1 MVDAAADEELTID
14 VPAPLPDPTG
24 NTRGTLTE
32 NVAATAR
39 QGSRWYQWTGPFTV
53 LNPGFAGLGSGS
65 EDVEMPTASPGGEGS
80 QAGDGQDEDSGVQYV
95 MSNAPALPAA
105 PKYSGSTL
113 QEKREFMRAYQ
124 TYVHALSA
132 FYTAT
137 TKPYIMPVSAR
148 IEERTCNLICMYE
161 LNKDPSWVSEAE
173 WVAYFLEALKPEQE
187 DYTAIDEA
195 MKNLKLK
202 TTFPDAK
209 SRMGQLRADMH
220 KILDQHNGENIFFQK
235 EQKKLV
241 QYLVAA
247 LEPEDFREAIRK
259 RLALDQHKD
268 MRKDVVSC
276 YKWILE
282 LLMAYLQWNPSS
294 SKPNRAPARPLNGPA
309 TTVASGTNRRQ
320 TPFSRPPQAATPWLK
335 SDKGIPPAEPA
346 QKGPRPPLECLKCK
360 SSEHRVRQCPQVRP
374 EEIDALINA
383 WNASR
388 SASKT
393 HMRRVQTMT
402 SRLAMDVP
410 AETVDKTGTRG
421 EDDGTAA
428 S

>member
-1 MVDAAADEELTID
+1 
-14 VPAPLPDPTG
+14 
-24 NTRGTLTE
+24 
-32 NVAATAR
+32 
-39 QGSRWYQWTGPFTV
+39 
-53 LNPGFAGLGSGS
+53 
-65 EDVEMPTASPGGEGS
+65 
-80 QAGDGQDEDSGVQYV
+80 
-95 MSNAPALPAA
+95 
-105 PKYSGSTL
+105 
-113 QEKREFMRAYQ
+113 MRAYQ

-294 SKPNRAPARPLNGPA
+294 
-309 TTVASGTNRRQ
+309 
-320 TPFSRPPQAATPWLK
+320 
-335 SDKGIPPAEPA
+335 
-346 QKGPRPPLECLKCK
+346 
-360 SSEHRVRQCPQVRP
+360 
-374 EEIDALINA
+374 
-383 WNASR
+383 
-388 SASKT
+388 
-393 HMRRVQTMT
+393 
-402 SRLAMDVP
+402 
-410 AETVDKTGTRG
+410 
-421 EDDGTAA
+421 
-428 S
+428 

>member
-1 MVDAAADEELTID
+1 
-14 VPAPLPDPTG
+14 
-24 NTRGTLTE
+24 
-32 NVAATAR
+32 
-39 QGSRWYQWTGPFTV
+39 
-53 LNPGFAGLGSGS
+53 
-65 EDVEMPTASPGGEGS
+65 
-80 QAGDGQDEDSGVQYV
+80 
-95 MSNAPALPAA
+95 
-105 PKYSGSTL
+105 
-113 QEKREFMRAYQ
+113 
-124 TYVHALSA
+124 
-132 FYTAT
+132 
-137 TKPYIMPVSAR
+137 
-148 IEERTCNLICMYE
+148 
-161 LNKDPSWVSEAE
+161 
-173 WVAYFLEALKPEQE
+173 
-187 DYTAIDEA
+187 
-195 MKNLKLK
+195 
-202 TTFPDAK
+202 
-209 SRMGQLRADMH
+209 ADMH

-294 SKPNRAPARPLNGPA
+294 SKPNRAPARLLNGPA

-335 SDKGIPPAEPA
+335 SDKGIPSAEPA

-360 SSEHRVRQCPQVRP
+360 SSEHR
-374 EEIDALINA
+374 
-383 WNASR
+383 
-388 SASKT
+388 T

-421 EDDGTAA
+421 EDDGTAVAHISGVPVPA
-428 S
+428 SLLDSGADDSLMSAGVVNKLAELGDFVAVKQCGTTPLYPVGGGTLEVSRKVRFEERLGYSTPKLLADAKARSDEYRLDDMDLPDAADRKFTRMHAIMRD

>member
-1 MVDAAADEELTID
+1 
-14 VPAPLPDPTG
+14 
-24 NTRGTLTE
+24 
-32 NVAATAR
+32 
-39 QGSRWYQWTGPFTV
+39 
-53 LNPGFAGLGSGS
+53 
-65 EDVEMPTASPGGEGS
+65 MPTASPGGEGS
-80 QAGDGQDEDSGVQYV
+80 QAGDGQDEDSDVQYV

-132 FYTAT
+132 FHTAT
-137 TKPYIMPVSAR
+137 TKPYIMPVSAC
-148 IEERTCNLICMYE
+148 IEERTCNLI
-161 LNKDPSWVSEAE
+161 S
-173 WVAYFLEALKPEQE
+173 
-187 DYTAIDEA
+187 IDEA

-220 KILDQHNGENIFFQK
+220 KILDQHNVENIFFQK

-294 SKPNRAPARPLNGPA
+294 SKPNRAPARLQNGPA

-320 TPFSRPPQAATPWLK
+320 TPFSRPPQAATPWRK

-383 WNASR
+383 WKASR

>member
-1 MVDAAADEELTID
+1 
-14 VPAPLPDPTG
+14 
-24 NTRGTLTE
+24 
-32 NVAATAR
+32 
-39 QGSRWYQWTGPFTV
+39 
-53 LNPGFAGLGSGS
+53 
-65 EDVEMPTASPGGEGS
+65 
-80 QAGDGQDEDSGVQYV
+80 
-95 MSNAPALPAA
+95 
-105 PKYSGSTL
+105 
-113 QEKREFMRAYQ
+113 
-124 TYVHALSA
+124 
-132 FYTAT
+132 
-137 TKPYIMPVSAR
+137 
-148 IEERTCNLICMYE
+148 
-161 LNKDPSWVSEAE
+161 
-173 WVAYFLEALKPEQE
+173 
-187 DYTAIDEA
+187 
-195 MKNLKLK
+195 
-202 TTFPDAK
+202 
-209 SRMGQLRADMH
+209 
-220 KILDQHNGENIFFQK
+220 ENIFFQK

-360 SSEHRVRQCPQVRP
+360 SSEHR
-374 EEIDALINA
+374 
-383 WNASR
+383 
-388 SASKT
+388 T

-410 AETVDKTGTRG
+410 AETVDKTGTRD
-421 EDDGTAA
+421 EDDGPAVAHISGVPVPASLLDSGADDSLRLGYSTPKLLADAKARSDEYHLDDMDLPDAADRKFTRMHAIMRDKTEGYFEADEVDELVTTPSLTAEIDQQSVQA
-428 S
+428 VLAAKVQEAREAG